1 LRFGNDNGFLGADR
15 LPATVSVDEDVGKYV
30 AADLFSGI
38 VVDAYY
44 SVSLGDITEQP
55 NLQMNEASVAI
66 RRTRSSVGTSVAL
79 IHWFSSVKI
88 ACRSLSG
95 KRLGA
100 AAPASEPKDR
110 AVSTIVEIRPMRGR
124 IKKWHPFSANSSSN
138 IRPCLEIRQTGH
150 SAALARQ
157 GPVLFVRP
165 ATPHFE
171 SALRWHLKQQCDAAA
186 VAYSERYPD
195 EEVNLNAEV

>member
-100 AAPASEPKDR
+100 AAKFDPC
-110 AVSTIVEIRPMRGR
+110 VEESRNGILSVRTRPPILGR
-124 IKKWHPFSANSSSN
+124 VWRFAKQGIQQHWHGKGPFFLFGQLRPISSRLCGG
-138 IRPCLEIRQTGH
+138 I
-150 SAALARQ
+150 
-157 GPVLFVRP
+157 
-165 ATPHFE
+165 
-171 SALRWHLKQQCDAAA
+171 
-186 VAYSERYPD
+186 
-195 EEVNLNAEV
+195 